1 MPRILVVDND
11 AASRRLMAIS
21 LRDAYE
27 VVDTGSAEDGLKLA
41 LECKPDV
48 ILLDLMLPQFSGLEL
63 CQAIH
68 SLSCTSNIPIF
79 VVASQLGNKLRQQ
92 SIQLGARGYFEKPIN
107 FDELHN
113 TIRRELRKKPP
124 ERRAHLRVRMQVLLK
139 LIGAGADGKSWQEIV
154 TTENISASGFLCP
167 CMRVLTKA
175 TTADVFLAGSV
186 DDVFVGQARV
196 VRRESSDRL
205 WQKYGFQF
213 VGEAR
218 DWILQ

>member
-1 MPRILVVDND
+1 MPRILVVDDD
-11 AASRRLMAIS
+11 AATLRLMAIS

-48 ILLDLMLPQFSGLEL
+48 ILLDLILPQFSGFEL

-79 VVASQLGNKLRQQ
+79 VMAAQLGSKLRQH
-92 SIQLGARGYFEKPIN
+92 SVQLGARGYFEKPID
-107 FDELHN
+107 FDQLQN
-113 TIRRELRKKPP
+113 TIRRELRKKGP

-139 LIGAGADGKSWQEIV
+139 LVGAGAGGNSWEEIV
-154 TTENISASGFLCP
+154 TTENISAGGFLCP

-175 TTADVFLAGSV
+175 NAADVFLAGGV
-186 DDVFVGQARV
+186 DVFVGQAQV
-196 VRRESSDRL
+196 VRKESSDES

-213 VGEAR
+213 IGEAR
-218 DWILQ
+218 DWALQ

>member
-1 MPRILVVDND
+1 
-11 AASRRLMAIS
+11 
-21 LRDAYE
+21 
-27 VVDTGSAEDGLKLA
+27 
-41 LECKPDV
+41 
-48 ILLDLMLPQFSGLEL
+48 MLPQFSGFEL

-79 VVASQLGNKLRQQ
+79 GMAARLGSKLRQH
-92 SIQLGARGYFEKPIN
+92 SVQLGARGYFEKPID
-107 FDELHN
+107 FDQLQS
-113 TIRRELRKKPP
+113 TIRRELRKKGP
-124 ERRAHLRVRMQVLLK
+124 ERRSHLRVRMQVLLK
-139 LIGAGADGKSWQEIV
+139 LIGAGADGNSWEEIV

-186 DDVFVGQARV
+186 DVFVGQAQV
-196 VRRESSDRL
+196 VRKESSDGS

-213 VGEAR
+213 IGEAR

>member
-1 MPRILVVDND
+1 
-11 AASRRLMAIS
+11 
-21 LRDAYE
+21 
-27 VVDTGSAEDGLKLA
+27 
-41 LECKPDV
+41 
-48 ILLDLMLPQFSGLEL
+48 MLPQFSGFEL

-79 VVASQLGNKLRQQ
+79 GMAARLGSKLRQH
-92 SIQLGARGYFEKPIN
+92 SVQLGARGYFEKPID
-107 FDELHN
+107 FDQLQS
-113 TIRRELRKKPP
+113 TIRRELRKKGP
-124 ERRAHLRVRMQVLLK
+124 ERRSHLRVRMQVLLK
-139 LIGAGADGKSWQEIV
+139 LIGAGADGNSWEEIV

-186 DDVFVGQARV
+186 DVFVGQAQV
-196 VRRESSDRL
+196 VRKESSDRS

-213 VGEAR
+213 IGEAR